1 MKVKKIT
8 RSVARVVDIKPAQEV
23 RILSVLLVL
32 QAVISYRNVPRT
44 LELLKNQ
51 SRYPF
56 QWISHFTSV
65 IN

>member
-8 RSVARVVDIKPAQEV
+8 RPVARVIDIKPAQEV
-23 RILSVLLVL
+23 RILSALLVL

-44 LELLKNQ
+44 LELLKNR

-56 QWISHFTSV
+56 QWISHLTSV